1 MSVEIQTM
9 GEGGIFEIAA
19 VVIDEVLE
27 IQPFTDVEYEILS
40 SARDILA
47 AGSILEA
54 ATVATNSANTAAG
67 LASEAAS
74 AANDAA
80 GLANSATTSANTAA
94 GAANSAATSA
104 TSAAGA
110 ANTAASSA
118 NSAASAANTAA
129 ATAASFVGTGPAGY
143 YATLTALQAAYPTG
157 DTGIYV
163 ELEYGHWYYW
173 SGSAWIDGGL
183 FQAPLA
189 VVQTTGTSETD
200 VMSQKAVTDEIA
212 QLAGYSLK
220 SWVLSESL
228 ALSNMTFDESGY
240 ISGSDILWPDDD
252 IGTISDV
259 IVGANGITSI
269 RYNRSDGKYATV
281 NITYDSLG
289 VVSNQEVVLTGF

>member
-47 AGSILEA
+47 EGSILEA

-80 GLANSATTSANTAA
+80 GL
-94 GAANSAATSA
+94 ANSAATSA

-143 YATLTALQAAYPTG
+143 YATLTALQEAYPTG

-173 SGSAWIDGGL
+173 SVSAWIDGGL

-200 VMSQKAVTDEIA
+200 VMSQKAVTDEIS
-212 QLAGYSLK
+212 Q
-220 SWVLSESL
+220 
-228 ALSNMTFDESGY
+228 
-240 ISGSDILWPDDD
+240 
-252 IGTISDV
+252 
-259 IVGANGITSI
+259 
-269 RYNRSDGKYATV
+269 
-281 NITYDSLG
+281 
-289 VVSNQEVVLTGF
+289 